1 MLRSLRPRARRAT
14 SGLSACAVVAA
25 GLVLVSPT
33 PATATDLP
41 ASSAAATAAAAT
53 AAAAAGTAASAATG
67 ASAPAAA
74 TPLELTS
81 DALRVRVSPDF
92 PQVLSYT
99 DIATGAVLGGQ
110 PVPVTSLK
118 INGVSHAVTAKATPR
133 AASAAYTLSF
143 ADLPDV
149 RIDATVSVKGRV
161 VTFTVTKVS
170 DTEELRVGTL
180 DIPGFDLVSVSSSQE
195 GATTAFTRIDT
206 DSTKNADVIKAVKA
220 TDAVQGAPVGAA
232 YAIVNTA
239 DLAASIETNGTYD
252 SPSAA
257 TNQDNG
263 RFWTQVRDDG
273 DGAKRVGVAPGQW
286 TVRGQGAPKQN
297 ELPWAKVVVT
307 RDANGDKTIDW
318 QDGAVA
324 FRSIGVV
331 PAGAAEVPDRVIQ
344 HIPFNF
350 GSQAT
355 HPFLRTLD
363 DVKRLSLST
372 DGLGQFALLKGY
384 ASEGH
389 DSAHPDYADNYNL
402 RAGGLKDLNTL
413 LAQGGKWGADFG
425 VHVNATEAYP
435 DANAFDEDLVDKTK
449 PGWNWLGQSYY
460 INQRRDLNTGNVLAR
475 LQKLRDE
482 TDSNLKVLY
491 FDVYYGFGW
500 IPDSMDAAL
509 RDQGWQI
516 ASEWA
521 YAHERN
527 SLWSHWATDRNYGGA
542 TNKGIN
548 STIVRFIRNGQKDQ
562 WNPDP
567 ILGSS
572 TIVEAEGWTGH
583 NDWNALDKNVWTNQL
598 ATKFLQHYDITK
610 WGAHDITFSGGVRGS
625 DATGT
630 RQLFVADAKVL
641 DGNSYLLPWGPKG
654 PQHADKAYHYS
665 AKGGTSTWRLAPQ
678 LRSAKSFT
686 VYELT
691 DTGRAKVGTVANSKN
706 SVTLTAKAGTPY
718 VLYPNAAPAAV
729 DPAWGHASGLVDP
742 GFNAGNLDAWHPTGD
757 AKAATDDKGGHLATL
772 GAGAASLSQPITG
785 LTPGKRYAA
794 SAWVEVEP
802 GKSRPTT
809 VRVTGS
815 GVDVTN
821 QIQRSTVENAV
832 AADEKHDT
840 YFQRVRVIFTAPAH
854 GKATLSVAV
863 GAGPAVVRVDDARVV
878 ETTEAA
884 TTGPVI
890 AQQDFEGV
898 DQGWMPF
905 VSALPSATDARTVLA
920 KRHAPY
926 TQAGW
931 NGKLVDDVLDGD
943 WSLKAHEEN
952 QGMAWRT
959 WQGTVPF
966 KPGHRYR
973 VDFDYQNAMAGAYSL
988 VVGADQVAGG
998 AAKAVDLTTTP
1009 FAQKRTTTA
1018 YTGEFTT
1025 GSCGDY
1031 FLGIR
1036 RNAVGAAQAD
1046 FIMDNLKVT
1055 DLGASD
1061 EPAACSTIAL
1071 TGPASGLVP
1080 GEANTFTTTFSNYE
1094 TEAATNVE
1102 VSLTA
1107 PSGWTVAPTTPAT
1120 FASVAPGATAK
1131 TTWRVVVPA
1140 STAPGGYDVAA
1151 SAAYTVDGGPR
1162 TTGTSGSFAT
1172 LPAGKIPQSRLS
1184 VSAVSDADTSTG
1196 GAGPMAIDG
1205 NTTTMWHSAW
1215 SQVDPDVPYPHYLTL
1230 DLGDQYDVNGY
1241 DYQVRIGNGS
1251 IKGYELYVST
1261 DGTTWGT
1268 PVKTGQFASTTEV
1281 QHLDF
1286 PAKRGRFV
1294 KLVGLSSING
1304 AVFAGAGELNVWGTR
1319 ANAAPVPLP
1328 KDAMKVTDVD
1338 SQETEGEDGKASN
1351 VIDGET
1357 STYWHTEWL
1366 NEEAPYPH
1374 HVTVDLG
1381 ASTELTGISIQG
1393 RPGAEPNGRIK
1404 DYEVYVSADGTTWGA
1419 PVAKGSLTATTAPQT
1434 VTFLAPATGKFVK
1447 VVGLNAINGA
1457 PFASVAEL
1465 EFYGGAPT
1473 P

>member
-1 MLRSLRPRARRAT
+1 MMLGSLRPGWRRAT
-14 SGLSACAVVAA
+14 SGLSACTVVVA
-25 GLVLVSPT
+25 GVVLVSP
-33 PATATDLP
+33 AQ
-41 ASSAAATAAAAT
+41 ATAADAKAADT
-53 AAAAAGTAASAATG
+53 SVTSGAT
-67 ASAPAAA
+67 AA

-81 DALRVRVSPDF
+81 DVLRVRLSPNF

-99 DIATGAVLGGQ
+99 DLASGAVLGGQ
-110 PVPVTSLK
+110 PTPLTSLK
-118 INGVSHAVTAKATPR
+118 INGTSHAVTATVTHGP
-133 AASAAYTLSF
+133 ASAAYQLSF

-149 RIDATVSVKGRV
+149 GIDATVSVEGGV
-161 VTFTVTKVS
+161 VTFKVTKVT
-170 DTEELRVGTL
+170 DTAQLRVGTL
-180 DIPGFDLVSVSSSQE
+180 DIPGFDLLSVSSRQA
-195 GATTAFTRIDT
+195 GAATAFTTVDT
-206 DSTKNADVIKAVKA
+206 DSTKDADVIKAVKA
-220 TDAVQGAPVGAA
+220 TDAVQSAPVGAA
-232 YAIVNTA
+232 YAIVNTGE
-239 DLAASIETNGTYD
+239 LAASIETNGTYD
-252 SPSAA
+252 SPTGA
-257 TNQDNG
+257 TTKDNG

-286 TVRGQGAPKQN
+286 TVRGEGAPKQS

-307 RDANGDKTIDW
+307 RDANGDKKIDW

-324 FRSIGVV
+324 FRGIGVV
-331 PAGAAEVPDRVIQ
+331 PAGADEVPDRVIQ

-363 DVKRLSLST
+363 DVKRLSLAT

-413 LAQGGKWGADFG
+413 LSQGDKWGADFG

-491 FDVYYGFGW
+491 FDVYYSFGW

-509 RDQGWQI
+509 RDQGWQV

-527 SLWSHWATDRNYGGA
+527 SLWSHWATDRSYGGA

-548 STIVRFIRNGQKDQ
+548 STIIRFIRNGQKDV

-598 ATKFLQHYDITK
+598 PTKFLQHYDITK
-610 WGAHDITFSGGVRGS
+610 WTDHDITFSGGVRGS

-630 RQLFVADAKVL
+630 RQLFVANAKVL
-641 DGNSYLLPWGPKG
+641 DGDSYLLPWGPKG

-665 AKGGTSTWRLAPQ
+665 AKGGTSTWQLAPQ

-691 DTGRAKVGTVANSKN
+691 DTGRVKVGTVANTKN
-706 SVTLTAKAGTPY
+706 SVTLTARAGTPY
-718 VLYPNAAPAAV
+718 VLYPDAAPASA
-729 DPAWGHASGLVDP
+729 DPTWGQDSGLVDP
-742 GFNAGNLDAWHPTGD
+742 GFNAGDLDAWHPTGD

-785 LTPGKRYAA
+785 LTAGKRYAA
-794 SAWVEVEP
+794 SAWVEVAP
-802 GKSRPTT
+802 GESRPTT
-809 VRVTGS
+809 VRVTGG
-815 GVDVTN
+815 GVDVAN
-821 QIQRSTVENAV
+821 EIQRSTVKNAV

-840 YFQRVRVIFTAPAH
+840 YFQRVRVIFTAPAD
-854 GKATLSVAV
+854 GKATLSITA
-863 GAGPAVVRVDDARVV
+863 GAGSAAVRVDDARVV
-878 ETTEAA
+878 ETTEPA
-884 TTGPVI
+884 TTGSVI

-905 VSALPSATDARTVLA
+905 VSALPSATDARSVLA

-966 KPGHRYR
+966 KAGHRYR
-973 VDFDYQNAMAGAYSL
+973 VDFDYQNATAGAYSL
-988 VVGADQVAGG
+988 VVGADQVSGG
-998 AAKAVDLTTTP
+998 ASKAVDLTSTP

-1018 YTGEFTT
+1018 YSGEFTT

-1031 FLGIR
+1031 FLGVR
-1036 RNAVGAAQAD
+1036 RNPAGAAQAD

-1055 DLGASD
+1055 DLGASE
-1061 EPAACSTIAL
+1061 EPAACSTVSLA
-1071 TGPASGLVP
+1071 GPASGLVP
-1080 GEANTFTTTFSNYE
+1080 GEANTFTTTFTNYE
-1094 TEAATNVE
+1094 AEAATAVT
-1102 VSLTA
+1102 VSLSA
-1107 PSGWTVAPTTPAT
+1107 PSGWTVSPTTTAT
-1120 FASVAPGATAK
+1120 FASIAPGATAK

-1140 STAPGGYDVAA
+1140 TTAAGSYDLSA
-1151 SAAYTVDGGPR
+1151 SAAYTVDGGTR
-1162 TTGTSGSFAT
+1162 TTTTSGSFAT

-1184 VSAVSDADTSTG
+1184 VSEVSDADTATG

-1215 SQVDPDVPYPHYLTL
+1215 SQVDPDVPYPHHITL

-1251 IKGYELYVST
+1251 IKGYELYVSAH
-1261 DGTTWGT
+1261 GTNWGT
-1268 PVKTGQFASTTEV
+1268 PVKTGQFASTTGV

-1286 PAKRGRFV
+1286 TAKRGRFV

-1328 KDAMKVTDVD
+1328 KDDMVVTETD

-1351 VIDGET
+1351 VIDGDT

-1366 NEEAPYPH
+1366 DREAPYPH

-1381 ASTELTGISIQG
+1381 ASTTLSGISIQG
-1393 RPGAEPNGRIK
+1393 RPGSEPNGRIK
-1404 DYEVYVSADGTTWGA
+1404 DYEVYVSADGTTWGT
-1419 PVAKGSLTATTAPQT
+1419 PVAKGSLTATTAAQD
-1434 VTFLAPATGKFVK
+1434 VTFTSPATGRFVK

-1457 PFASVAEL
+1457 AFASIAEL
-1465 EFYGGAPT
+1465 EFFGGAPT